1 MSTMKPHL
9 YINSKGYYVTRHSY
23 SGSDS
28 FNYCAR
34 KYYLERVQGWTERD
48 ENAAKFFGIAVEQAV
63 QFYHQHGMDVATAVA
78 EFHRRWDEA
87 KDKPY
92 KYNKSDLDWNRL
104 NLTGEE
110 MVKLYAI
117 KYPTFPY
124 VVTNPQDSFQVE
136 TNFEVF
142 PGTKLAGLEFTSYID
157 IVAQIKD
164 TFEPLIIDEKTSGK
178 DVPEYSVLDP
188 QLRSYAWVKGWPNA
202 AFVWYRKCGRTISKG
217 DTVTFLEPYGGF
229 QPGAEAIVM
238 GRDILGN
245 LMVTQSQRMVDEMD
259 ARFVGESKAV
269 KADRLGFIETN
280 AKAVPERVVTKQQ
293 VLFKMVVITPESAED
308 IGRAIKRD
316 IIAIVQATEKDFFPM
331 QSGVRYPN
339 EKCPNCPMRGIC
351 ANKPEL
357 RDMLLARKQ
366 VDELEFGKES
376 E

>member
-1 MSTMKPHL
+1 MSKPHL
-9 YINSKGYYVTRHSY
+9 YITSKGYYVTRHSH

-34 KYYLERVQGWTERD
+34 KYYLERVQGWSEKQ
-48 ENAAKFFGIAVEQAV
+48 EGAAKFFGIAVEQAV
-63 QFYHQHGMDVATAVA
+63 QFYHQRGMDVAAAVA

-92 KYNKSDLDWNRL
+92 KYNKTDLDWNRL

-124 VVTNPQDSFQVE
+124 VITNPQDSFQVE

-188 QLRSYAWVKGWPNA
+188 QLRSYAWVKGWPNV

-217 DTVTFLEPYGGF
+217 DTVTFLEPYTGF
-229 QPGAEAIVM
+229 QPGDEAIVM
-238 GRDILGN
+238 GRDPLGY
-245 LMVTQSQRMVDEMD
+245 LIVTQIQHIIDDMD
-259 ARFVGESKAV
+259 TKFVGESKAV
-269 KADRLGFIETN
+269 KADRAVYMESYG
-280 AKAVPERVVTKQQ
+280 KCVPEKVVTKQQ
-293 VLFKMVVITPESAED
+293 VLFKMAVITPESAED

-316 IIAIVQATEKDFFPM
+316 MIAIAQATEKDFWPM

-357 RDMLLARKQ
+357 RDMLLMRKQ
-366 VDELEFGKES
+366 VDELDFGKES

>member
-1 MSTMKPHL
+1 M
-9 YINSKGYYVTRHSY
+9 
-23 SGSDS
+23 
-28 FNYCAR
+28 
-34 KYYLERVQGWTERD
+34 
-48 ENAAKFFGIAVEQAV
+48 
-63 QFYHQHGMDVATAVA
+63 
-78 EFHRRWDEA
+78 
-87 KDKPY
+87 
-92 KYNKSDLDWNRL
+92 
-104 NLTGEE
+104 
-110 MVKLYAI
+110 
-117 KYPTFPY
+117 
-124 VVTNPQDSFQVE
+124 
-136 TNFEVF
+136 
-142 PGTKLAGLEFTSYID
+142 
-157 IVAQIKD
+157 
-164 TFEPLIIDEKTSGK
+164 
-178 DVPEYSVLDP
+178 
-188 QLRSYAWVKGWPNA
+188 
-202 AFVWYRKCGRTISKG
+202 WYRKCGRTISKG

>member
-1 MSTMKPHL
+1 MSNPKPHL

-34 KYYLERVQGWTERD
+34 KYYLERVQGWSERQ
-48 ENAAKFFGIAVEQAV
+48 EGAAKFFGIAVEQAV
-63 QFYHQHGMDVATAVA
+63 QFYHQRGMDVAAAVA
-78 EFHRRWDEA
+78 EFHRLWDEH
-87 KDKPY
+87 KGKPY

-117 KYPTFPY
+117 RYPTFPY
-124 VVTNPQDSFQVE
+124 VITNPQDSFQVQ

-142 PGTKLAGLEFTSYID
+142 PGTKMAGIEFTSYID

-164 TFEPLIIDEKTSGK
+164 TFEPLIIDEKTAGK
-178 DVPEYSVLDP
+178 EVPEFTVLDP
-188 QLRSYAWVKGWPNA
+188 QLRSYAWVKGWSNV
-202 AFVWYRKCGRTISKG
+202 AFLWYRKCGRTISKG
-217 DTVTFLEPYGGF
+217 DTVTFLEPYASF
-229 QPGAEAIVM
+229 TPGDDAIVM
-238 GRDILGN
+238 GRNSLGEV
-245 LMVTQSQRMVDEMD
+245 MVTKAQGTIDAMD
-259 ARFVGESKAV
+259 AKFIGEKKEV
-269 KADRLGFIETN
+269 KAAREGYIELWG
-280 AKAVPERVVTKQQ
+280 KAVPERIITKQQ
-293 VLFKMVVITPESAED
+293 VQFKMVTITPESAED
-308 IGRAIKRD
+308 IGRSIKRD
-316 IIAIVQATEKDFFPM
+316 MIAIAQATEKDFWPM

-357 RDMLLARKQ
+357 RDILLVRKQ
-366 VDELEFGKES
+366 VDELDFGKES

>member
-308 IGRAIKRD
+308 IGRGIKRD

>member
-1 MSTMKPHL
+1 MKPHL